1 MSKESKYAKDSIIGV
16 AGKVSQLVG
25 GYGSLWL
32 LTSILSD
39 VAYGG
44 YVAALAA
51 IALIAL
57 LAQAGLKQ
65 ATIQRV
71 GELAVDENQ
80 AIPEYAGAAIAW
92 VGIGSLGVTIATW
105 LLAPL
110 MSPFVDPSV
119 LEWVQLLTLL
129 VPGMALLP
137 ICGGILRGLER
148 VSTAVVLERITV
160 QVIRLFGLAIVWLY
174 WQDPAAVVLALGL
187 AYYVPVGLF
196 ALRTRGWQYLNVT
209 GMPISH
215 IRYSGYL
222 LVNSIASQFLKN
234 TDVLLLASL
243 ATLPATGGYN
253 VAWKLAIVA
262 RYGDQIL
269 TNTIQPRLS
278 KYLAASDI
286 TELVQ
291 EFNQVRDLSTFATIP
306 VLIVVLLFGE
316 SLLGLFG
323 AYSNQYAVLVVLTVG
338 ATVNAMFGSIGQIL
352 IMGKRGRLLFVN
364 TIINLGGNIA
374 LNLLLIPRYG
384 TMGAALATV
393 FTVYF
398 LTNLIAML
406 EVYYFM
412 QIDTID
418 WMPLLSVTILS
429 LVVVLAI
436 TEVITTTATILTA
449 TVIGLLLLR
458 RHTEFIWELLS
469 AVWQMIT
476 QISGHSNTNK

>member
-1 MSKESKYAKDSIIGV
+1 MSKESKYAKDSVVGA
-16 AGKVSQLVG
+16 AGKVSQLIG

-71 GELAVDENQ
+71 GELAVDEEQ
-80 AIPEYAGAAIAW
+80 AIPEYAGTAIAW
-92 VGIGSLGVTIATW
+92 VGIGSLGVTVATW

-160 QVIRLFGLAIVWLY
+160 QVIRLLGLAVVWLY

-187 AYYVPVGLF
+187 AYYVPIGLF
-196 ALRTRGWQYLNVT
+196 ALRTRGWRYLNLT
-209 GMPISH
+209 GMTISH
-215 IRYSGYL
+215 VQYSGYL
-222 LVNSIASQFLKN
+222 LVNSIASRFLKN

-278 KYLAASDI
+278 KYLASNQIED
-286 TELVQ
+286 LKQ
-291 EFNQVRDLSTFATIP
+291 EFDQVRDLSVVAAIP
-306 VLIVVLLFGE
+306 VLIIVLLFGQQ
-316 SLLGLFG
+316 LLGVFG
-323 AYSNQYAVLVVLTVG
+323 MYADQYAVLIVLT
-338 ATVNAMFGSIGQIL
+338 AAAMVNATFGKVGNIL
-352 IMGKRGRLLFVN
+352 IMGKRGRLVFIN
-364 TIINLGGNIA
+364 TIVNLGGNIT
-374 LNLLLIPRYG
+374 LNLILIPEYG
-384 TMGAALATV
+384 TMGAAIATA

-398 LTNLIAML
+398 LTNLVAL
-406 EVYYFM
+406 YQVYYYIGINTFDPITM
-412 QIDTID
+412 VISGATVCCVTLYILNVANAIFVVGVIIAAAGG
-418 WMPLLSVTILS
+418 LLFRRRNFVCNLA
-429 LVVVLAI
+429 LVVWN
-436 TEVITTTATILTA
+436 TT
-449 TVIGLLLLR
+449 R
-458 RHTEFIWELLS
+458 R
-469 AVWQMIT
+469 
-476 QISGHSNTNK
+476 